1 MRLPE
6 FLTEL
11 SPVRET
17 LTALEQGAGFSRSTA
32 RFSAGMSVGT
42 RPSPTASAV
51 TLQWAKSSSTS
62 PLSPPPSV
70 THSSFRPA
78 AGRRSPAA

>member
-17 LTALEQGAGFSRSTA
+17 LAALEQGENAMAEAVAEKNGQVCVETA
-32 RFSAGMSVGT
+32 TGGLTLWERDYGRGQ
-42 RPSPTASAV
+42 RWRTAV
-51 TLQWAKSSSTS
+51 
-62 PLSPPPSV
+62 PPSG
-70 THSSFRPA
+70 PPWPGGA
-78 AGRRSPAA
+78 P